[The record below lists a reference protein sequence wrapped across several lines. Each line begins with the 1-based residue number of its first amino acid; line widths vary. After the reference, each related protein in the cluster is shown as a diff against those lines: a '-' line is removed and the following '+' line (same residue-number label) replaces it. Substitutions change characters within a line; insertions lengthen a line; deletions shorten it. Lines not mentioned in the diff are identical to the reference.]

1 MLLHLRRHAHH
12 PRDLD
17 QDDKLDDGAHATPSL
32 WRGVGRGVADIPVMD
47 NFLLDGVAWHI
58 HIDKRL
64 GARLRSAPEAGGCP

>member
-1 MLLHLRRHAHH
+1 
-12 PRDLD
+12 
-17 QDDKLDDGAHATPSL
+17 
-32 WRGVGRGVADIPVMD
+32 VGRGVADIPVMD